1 RAGRRVRGQRRRTRR
16 DPARPAPDPDRGAGR
31 RRRPLLRIPAARPV
45 PGGPSMTR
53 HFLRDDD
60 LTPAEQKAVLE
71 LGLAL
76 RADRFARRPL
86 EGPRAVAFI
95 TDK

>member
-1 RAGRRVRGQRRRTRR
+1 
-16 DPARPAPDPDRGAGR
+16 
-31 RRRPLLRIPAARPV
+31 
-45 PGGPSMTR
+45 MTR

-95 TDK
+95 TDKP